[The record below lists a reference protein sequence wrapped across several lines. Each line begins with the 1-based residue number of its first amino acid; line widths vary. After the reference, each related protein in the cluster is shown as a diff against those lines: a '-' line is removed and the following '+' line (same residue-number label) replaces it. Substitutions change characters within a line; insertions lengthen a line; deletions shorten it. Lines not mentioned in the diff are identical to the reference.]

1 MTFAGKTA
9 ARPSTTQATAA
20 GLSAT
25 HSSMTG
31 DGGTTRRDFLM
42 STAALAGSAVLP
54 VATAATAEAAT
65 AASAPAASAASATR
79 GDPRLAQ
86 STRGMVTSPH
96 ELASEAGLEVLRA
109 GGNAIEA
116 AIAIGAVLS
125 VTYPHFTGLGGDAF
139 MVISD
144 RDGNVRTLSGI
155 GQSAAKLPAYR
166 GEIPVRGPGA
176 ALTTAATVAIWE
188 KAYEFGRTQW
198 GGKQAWS
205 SLFSRA
211 TEYAANGF
219 PVTPS
224 QQFWQTL
231 RANELSGWEGFASVY
246 MPNGRIPQAGE
257 QFVQPALAR
266 SLDSIA
272 THGGREFYEGDLAA
286 RVAAGLK
293 RVGSPLTLDDIAK
306 TQAREEVPLHV
317 AYRDGELLGLRP
329 PTQGVTTLEIMGIL
343 NRFDLASMPEGS
355 ADYYH
360 VLVEA
365 VKLAFIDRNRYVA
378 DPDFVDVPVDRLLA
392 SATLDAHARS
402 IRMDRAMPWPHV
414 YKTGDTVYIGATDSA
429 GNCVSMLQTV
439 YFDWGSGVVLGD
451 TGVLWHN
458 RGASFS
464 LDESSPNVLRAG
476 KRPFHTLNP
485 GMYLKQGRPHL
496 LYGTQ
501 GADGQP
507 QTLAAVLTRL
517 IDYGMDPLTAL
528 GRPRFLLGK
537 TFSDSRDSLKLEQ
550 DAGAGVFT
558 DLAARGHEMSPLP
571 AQSQLAGHPG
581 AIRISAQGQ
590 MSGAHDPRSDGR
602 ALGV

>member
-1 MTFAGKTA
+1 MTFAQEA
-9 ARPSTTQATAA
+9 ADGLTTTPPAT
-20 GLSAT
+20 
-25 HSSMTG
+25 TG
-31 DGGTTRRDFLM
+31 DGASSNARRNFLM
-42 STAALAGSAVLP
+42 GTAALAGGAVLP
-54 VATAATAEAAT
+54 
-65 AASAPAASAASATR
+65 ASAAEAVASAAPAVAARSDAHTNL
-79 GDPRLAQ
+79 GPRLAQ
-86 STRGMVTSPH
+86 SSRGMVTSPH
-96 ELASEAGLEVLRA
+96 ELASEAGLEVLRN
-109 GGNAIEA
+109 GGNALEA

-155 GQSAAKLPAYR
+155 GQAAANVPAYGR
-166 GEIPVRGPGA
+166 AIPVRGPGA
-176 ALTTAATVAIWE
+176 ALTTAATVAIWD
-188 KAYEFGRTQW
+188 KAFDISRTQW
-198 GGKQAWS
+198 GGQQAWS

-224 QQFWQTL
+224 QHFWQTF
-231 RANELSGWEGFASVY
+231 RAGELSGWEGFASVF

-257 QFVQPALAR
+257 RFYQPALAR
-266 SLDSIA
+266 SLDRIA
-272 THGGREFYEGDLAA
+272 THGGREFYEGDLAG
-286 RVAAGLK
+286 RIAAGLK
-293 RVGSPLTLDDIAK
+293 QVGSPLRADDLSR
-306 TQAREEVPLHV
+306 TQAREEVPLRV

-343 NRFDLASMPEGS
+343 DRFDLKSMPEGS

-392 SATLDAHARS
+392 SASLDAHARS

-414 YKTGDTVYIGATDSA
+414 FKTGDTVYIGAADA
-429 GNCVSMLQTV
+429 QGNCVSMLQTV

-464 LDESSPNVLRAG
+464 LDDSSPNVLRGG

-485 GMYLKQGRPHL
+485 GMYLKQGRPQL

-550 DAGAGVFT
+550 DAGASVFT
-558 DLAARGHEMSPLP
+558 ALAARGHEMSALP
-571 AQSQLAGHPG
+571 PQSQLAGHPG
-581 AIRISAQGQ
+581 AIRIGAQGQ

-602 ALGV
+602 ALGL

>member
-1 MTFAGKTA
+1 MTFAPKLADGHTPTPPQSTPL
-9 ARPSTTQATAA
+9 PSAA
-20 GLSAT
+20 GDV
-25 HSSMTG
+25 SSINA
-31 DGGTTRRDFLM
+31 RRNFLM
-42 STAALAGSAVLP
+42 GTAALAGSAVLP
-54 VATAATAEAAT
+54 LSAVEAAEAV
-65 AASAPAASAASATR
+65 AAAPSVTTKALTSAKPD
-79 GDPRLAQ
+79 GRLAQ

-155 GQSAAKLPAYR
+155 GQAAAQTPEY
-166 GEIPVRGPGA
+166 GSTIPVRGPGA
-176 ALTTAATVAIWE
+176 TLTTAATVAIWD
-188 KAYEFGRTQW
+188 KAFELSRAQW
-198 GGKQAWS
+198 GGQQSWS

-224 QQFWQTL
+224 QHFWQMF
-231 RANELSGWEGFASVY
+231 RANELSGWEGFSSTF

-257 QFVQPALAR
+257 RFHQPALAR

-272 THGGREFYEGDLAA
+272 THGGREFYEGDLAGRIA
-286 RVAAGLK
+286 SGLK
-293 RVGSPLTLDDIAK
+293 KVGSPLRASDLSRA
-306 TQAREEVPLHV
+306 QAREEAPLRV

-343 NRFDLASMPEGS
+343 NRFDLKSMPEGS

-365 VKLAFIDRNRYVA
+365 VKLAFVDRNRYVA
-378 DPDFVDVPVDRLLA
+378 DPDFVDVPVDRLLS
-392 SATLDAHARS
+392 SANLDAHARS

-414 YKTGDTVYIGATDSA
+414 FKTGDTVYIGAADSQ

-464 LDESSPNVLRAG
+464 MDPTSPNVLRGG

-485 GMYLKQGRPHL
+485 GMYLKDGRPQL

-517 IDYGMDPLTAL
+517 IDYDMDPLTAL
-528 GRPRFLLGK
+528 KRPRFLLGK

-558 DLAARGHEMSPLP
+558 ALAARGHEMSPLP
-571 AQSQLAGHPG
+571 PQSQLAGHPG
-581 AIRISAQGQ
+581 AIRIGPQGQ

>member
-1 MTFAGKTA
+1 MAV
-9 ARPSTTQATAA
+9 
-20 GLSAT
+20 LVESA
-25 HSSMTG
+25 SGSI
-31 DGGTTRRDFLM
+31 GTTRRDSVA
-42 STAALAGSAVLP
+42 STAA
-54 VATAATAEAAT
+54 VA
-65 AASAPAASAASATR
+65 SSAAFPAGHVPDDMARTA
-79 GDPRLAQ
+79 RLAK
-86 STRGMVTSPH
+86 SVHGMVTCPH
-96 ELASEAGLEVLRA
+96 ELASEAGLDVLRA

-116 AIAIGAVLS
+116 AIAVGAVLS

-139 MVISD
+139 MMISD
-144 RDGNVRTLSGI
+144 RAGNVRTLSGI
-155 GQSAAKLPAYR
+155 GQAASQPLEYR
-166 GEIPVRGPGA
+166 GTIPVRGPGA
-176 ALTTAATVAIWE
+176 TLTAAATVAVWD
-188 KAYEFGRTQW
+188 KAYTLSQTSW
-198 GGKQAWS
+198 GGTQAWS

-211 TEYAANGF
+211 IEYAANGF

-224 QQFWQTL
+224 QQFWHEF
-231 RANELSGWEGFASVY
+231 RASESTGWNGFAEVFAPS
-246 MPNGRIPQAGE
+246 GRIPQAGE
-257 QFVQPALAR
+257 QFFQPALAR
-266 SLDSIA
+266 SLDAIA

-286 RVAAGLK
+286 RIAAGLK
-293 RVGSPLTLDDIAK
+293 QAGSPLTMDDLARA
-306 TQAREEVPLHV
+306 QAREEVPLRV

-343 NRFDLASMPEGS
+343 DRFDLGAIPEGS

-360 VLVEA
+360 LLVEA
-365 VKLAFIDRNRYVA
+365 VKLAFLDRNRYVA
-378 DPDFVDVPVDRLLA
+378 DPDFVDVPVDRLLSA
-392 SATLDAHARS
+392 ATLDAHAHR
-402 IRMDRAMPWPHV
+402 IRMDRAMPWPHTF
-414 YKTGDTVYIGATDSA
+414 KTGDTVYIGAADRD

-464 LDESSPNVLRAG
+464 LDPHSPNALRGG

-485 GMYLKQGRPHL
+485 GMYLKAGRPHL

-517 IDYGMDPLTAL
+517 IDYDMDPLTAL

-550 DAGAGVFT
+550 DAGATVFSE
-558 DLAARGHEMSPLP
+558 LAERGHQLSPIA

-581 AIRISAQGQ
+581 AIRIDAQGFT
-590 MSGAHDPRSDGR
+590 GAHDPRSDGR
-602 ALGV
+602 ALGL